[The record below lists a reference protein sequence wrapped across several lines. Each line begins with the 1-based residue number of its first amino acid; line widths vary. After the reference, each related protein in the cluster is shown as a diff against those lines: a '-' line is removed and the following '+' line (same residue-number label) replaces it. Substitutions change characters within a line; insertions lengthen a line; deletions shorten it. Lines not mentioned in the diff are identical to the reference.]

1 MQVWDLHLRSRLT
14 TNPEKFQLTIRTM
27 GVRRMMVWILLQA
40 FRPDHQPGRGVSN
53 SQEQISSR
61 KPISQTTS
69 TEPNTA
75 ILADAS
81 CQTWDQSAVDIE
93 LQEGSSRRMSR
104 CTSLRKKILYSKV
117 YVKKQNCRKI
127 KSYSV
132 RWKRLRKWWSQA
144 SKNWA
149 AITTNR

>member
-93 LQEGSSRRMSR
+93 LQESSARRMS
-104 CTSLRKKILYSKV
+104 KIFYTKV
-117 YVKKQNCRKI
+117 YVKKHMKREGMEIEKEKKAHHPKSEKKI
-127 KSYSV
+127 SREPQKFYKVSFC
-132 RWKRLRKWWSQA
+132 A
-144 SKNWA
+144 
-149 AITTNR
+149 